1 MESIPMSDTPEQPT
15 STSSEQHQTQPS
27 IPKQTLRLIHLD
39 DTVVF
44 PNMGITLTID
54 VGDDERVVLVPR
66 HEGEFLEVGTI
77 AEVSEQIRLPGGGR
91 AVAISGEQRALIG
104 AAQTGPSGELRV
116 EVDERP
122 DEVPT
127 DKRTRELEREY
138 RATVEEILELRGD
151 DGRISAFLRA
161 IAEPGALAD
170 SAGYSPNL
178 SYEQK
183 VDLLRTL
190 DVTERLELAVSLQRE
205 SLAELQVRK
214 RIREDVQEGAEKQ
227 QRDYFLR
234 KQMDSI
240 RKELGD
246 DDASVVEEYRAKFE
260 QADMPEPVNE
270 QALKEL
276 GRLERMGEQSGESS
290 MIRTYLDWLIAV
302 PWSKR
307 SDEHLDPVAARAVL
321 DSDHEGLEDVKDRI
335 TEYLA
340 VRKLRQDRGIEAD
353 PKSGAILTLIGPP
366 GTGKTSIGESI
377 ARATGREFVR
387 MSLGGVRDEAE
398 IRGHRRTYIGA
409 LPGRLVRA
417 LRDAGTMNPVILLDE
432 VHKVGADWRGAPSAA
447 LLEVLDPAQNH
458 SFRDH
463 YLDVELDLSQVMF
476 LATANVADT
485 IPGPLLDRMEVISFD
500 GYTSEEKLAIA
511 KGYLWPR
518 QRDRN
523 GLREDEVEVSDDVL
537 RTIISEYTREAGVRN
552 LERNLGTVLRKT
564 ATKIASTQSQAE
576 PDEQPKVSEQPK
588 SGVDAQPG
596 LDTQDGGKSS
606 PESNGKVPG
615 IDKKKPAKK
624 TKAAKG
630 AKPVKIDLEVVRD
643 ALGRQ
648 KFFQESAART
658 ATPGVATGLAVT
670 GAGGDVLFVEATAM
684 KRGGK
689 GGGGMVLT
697 GQLGDVMKESA
708 QIALSY
714 VRGHAEELG
723 IDEHA
728 FEQKEFHVHV
738 PAGAI
743 PKDGPSA
750 GVTMVT
756 ALASLLSGRP
766 VKHTVG
772 MTGEVTLQGRVLPI
786 GGFKQ
791 KALAANAAG
800 LTDVIL
806 PERNRGDLDEIP
818 EEVRNQMTFHPVMT
832 VQEVLDRALEP
843 ARDVAHVS

>member
-1 MESIPMSDTPEQPT
+1 MESLPMPSATENPQI
-15 STSSEQHQTQPS
+15 QPS
-27 IPKQTLRLIHLD
+27 PPKPVLRLIPLD

-66 HEGEFLEVGTI
+66 HENEFLEVGTI

-91 AVAISGEQRALIG
+91 AVAISGEHRALIG
-104 AAQTGPSGELRV
+104 AAQTGPEGELRV

-122 DEVPT
+122 DEVPV
-127 DKRTRELEREY
+127 DGRTRELEREY

-170 SAGYSPNL
+170 SAGYSPSL

-183 VDLLRTL
+183 VELLRTL
-190 DVTERLELAVSLQRE
+190 DVTERLELAVRLQRE
-205 SLAELQVRK
+205 SLAELQNRK
-214 RIREDVQEGAEKQ
+214 RIRDDVQEGAEKQ
-227 QRDYFLR
+227 QRDYLLR

-240 RKELGD
+240 RKELGE
-246 DDASVVEEYRAKFE
+246 DDASLSQQYRSNIE
-260 QADMPEPVNE
+260 DGGMPEDVKA

-276 GRLERMGEQSGESS
+276 SRLERMGEQTGESS

-302 PWSKR
+302 PWGKR
-307 SDEHLDPVAARAVL
+307 SEEHLDPIAARAVL
-321 DSDHEGLEDVKDRI
+321 DADHAGLDDVKNRI

-340 VRKLRQDRGIEAD
+340 VRKLRQERGIEAD
-353 PKSGAILTLIGPP
+353 PRSGAILTLIGPP

-432 VHKVGADWRGAPSAA
+432 VDKVGADWRGDPSAA

-485 IPGPLLDRMEVISFD
+485 IPGPLLDRMEVIRFD

-523 GLREDEVEVSDDVL
+523 GLREDEVEISDDVL

-552 LERNLGTVLRKT
+552 LERELGTVLRKT
-564 ATKIASTQSQAE
+564 ATRIASSQVLTE
-576 PDEQPKVSEQPK
+576 TDGQPKAAVKDAPK
-588 SGVDAQPG
+588 G
-596 LDTQDGGKSS
+596 SS
-606 PESNGKVPG
+606 KNNGKVVAEA
-615 IDKKKPAKK
+615 DKKPAKK
-624 TKAAKG
+624 TKTTKAAK
-630 AKPVKIDLEVVRD
+630 
-643 ALGRQ
+643 
-648 KFFQESAART
+648 
-658 ATPGVATGLAVT
+658 
-670 GAGGDVLFVEATAM
+670 
-684 KRGGK
+684 
-689 GGGGMVLT
+689 
-697 GQLGDVMKESA
+697 
-708 QIALSY
+708 
-714 VRGHAEELG
+714 
-723 IDEHA
+723 
-728 FEQKEFHVHV
+728 
-738 PAGAI
+738 
-743 PKDGPSA
+743 
-750 GVTMVT
+750 
-756 ALASLLSGRP
+756 
-766 VKHTVG
+766 
-772 MTGEVTLQGRVLPI
+772 
-786 GGFKQ
+786 
-791 KALAANAAG
+791 
-800 LTDVIL
+800 
-806 PERNRGDLDEIP
+806 
-818 EEVRNQMTFHPVMT
+818 
-832 VQEVLDRALEP
+832 
-843 ARDVAHVS
+843 